1 MKSTE
6 LCIRVSAHQ
15 AGAETIS
22 VLTIASS
29 LETDSGN
36 YTCSLPHS
44 DLAQTTE
51 IVIQQA
57 RTRVGASENVVYI
70 YLYLYLCL

>member
-1 MKSTE
+1 M
-6 LCIRVSAHQ
+6 SAHQ

-36 YTCSLPHS
+36 YTCSLPSS
-44 DLAQTTE
+44 DLSQTTE

-57 RTRVGASENVVYI
+57 RTRVNRAP
-70 YLYLYLCL
+70 